1 LPYFY
6 HNSKI
11 YWNLSSFC
19 RDNDLIYEGV
29 RYFARKFGTKD
40 LFMKHLHENNEV
52 IDLLIQRYKKK
63 EQP

>member
-6 HNSKI
+6 YNSKI

-63 EQP
+63 DQS

>member
-1 LPYFY
+1 MPYFY

-19 RDNDLIYEGV
+19 RDNNLIYEGV

-63 EQP
+63 DQR